1 MLRRRAWDDPGQGR
15 AVLGRRAAA
24 NARAGARA
32 RATGFGAEKVGIK
45 PGRCEYGMR
54 ARRVGR
60 CGRGAFE
67 TRVMLRPNLI
77 QTMMAIGLG

>member
-45 PGRCEYGMR
+45 PGRCECGMR

-60 CGRGAFE
+60 CGRGAFVSFLYRRE
-67 TRVMLRPNLI
+67 R
-77 QTMMAIGLG
+77 